1 MNVPTFAGLCAALS
15 IAAVAGVYTWHSL
28 QASPGAATDA
38 AAADLANDASRLEVA
53 DLRAR
58 IAELEAERAAAAA
71 QRTIA
76 PLTPA
81 EDEVVEPP
89 PPPPAE
95 AKVAACFLDP
105 RFADVLAKIDWA
117 TMGAVTKE
125 MQPLLAELVKKMQET
140 GEVPLD
146 LAAKIQAL
154 NSKLVAQVPAMMES
168 GAPGF
173 GPNGSYTHPLFVAN
187 TLAATLAA
195 SGLQLDPK
203 QQTALDGLVRSF
215 SAEND
220 AIVAAA
226 RDFDVEHL
234 LAEAEMKD
242 RFFAEMTTRLTA
254 EQQASLFPADMPGY
268 DGINLFSASL
278 MTRPYTAAIPA
289 KDPID
294 FARLA
299 TNRIGEE
306 LGLDDA
312 TSAKVRGIV
321 EAHAKAA
328 TDLWETPADK
338 TETTLRMLRTGRTSA
353 AMRHQIAMLRAI
365 SQQVDLT
372 PAQRDKLK
380 GYKQVLVP
388 LPKR

>member
-81 EDEVVEPP
+81 EDEVVVPP

-328 TDLWETPADK
+328 TELWETPADK

>member
-195 SGLQLDPK
+195 SGQQLDPK
-203 QQTALDGLVRSF
+203 QQAALDGLVRSF

>member
-76 PLTPA
+76 PQTPA
-81 EDEVVEPP
+81 EDEVVVPP

>member
-76 PLTPA
+76 PQTPA
-81 EDEVVEPP
+81 EDEVVVPP

-195 SGLQLDPK
+195 SGQQLDPK
-203 QQTALDGLVRSF
+203 QQAALDGLVRSF

-328 TDLWETPADK
+328 TELWETPADK

>member
-28 QASPGAATDA
+28 QASPGVATDA
-38 AAADLANDASRLEVA
+38 VAADLANDASRLEVA

-76 PLTPA
+76 PQTPA
-81 EDEVVEPP
+81 DDEVVEPP

-195 SGLQLDPK
+195 SGQQLDPK
-203 QQTALDGLVRSF
+203 QQAALDGLVRSF

>member
-1 MNVPTFAGLCAALS
+1 MNVPTLAGLCAALS
-15 IAAVAGVYTWHSL
+15 VAAVAGVLTWHSL
-28 QASPGAATDA
+28 QTNPAAATDPA
-38 AAADLANDASRLEVA
+38 AAAASSDASRLEVA
-53 DLRAR
+53 ELRTR
-58 IAELEAERAAAAA
+58 LAELEAERAALAT
-71 QRTIA
+71 QRTAA
-76 PLTPA
+76 PTTPT
-81 EDEVVEPP
+81 DETVTEPP

-95 AKVAACFLDP
+95 TRLAASFLDP
-105 RFADVLAKIDWA
+105 RFAEVLAKIDWA

-125 MQPLLAELVKKMQET
+125 MQPLLADLVKKMQET

-146 LAAKIQAL
+146 LVAKVQEL

-195 SGLQLDPK
+195 SGQQLDPT
-203 QQTALDGLVRSF
+203 QQAALDGLVRSF

-220 AIVAAA
+220 AIVAAS

-278 MTRPYTAAIPA
+278 MTRPYTAAISA
-289 KDPID
+289 KDPSD

-328 TDLWETPADK
+328 TDLWDTPADK
-338 TETTLRMLRTGRTSA
+338 TETTLRMLRKGRTSTA
-353 AMRHQIAMLRAI
+353 LRHQIAMLRAI

-372 PAQRDKLK
+372 PAQREKLK

>member
-76 PLTPA
+76 PQTPA
-81 EDEVVEPP
+81 EDEVVVPP

-328 TDLWETPADK
+328 TELWETPADK

>member
-1 MNVPTFAGLCAALS
+1 MNVPTLAGLTAALS
-15 IAAVAGVYTWHSL
+15 IAAVAGVLTWHAL
-28 QASPGAATDA
+28 QGAPA
-38 AAADLANDASRLEVA
+38 AAADPTAAATPTDASRPEA
-53 DLRAR
+53 TELRAR
-58 IAELEAERAAAAA
+58 IAELEAELAAVAAR
-71 QRTIA
+71 RTAVPAA
-76 PLTPA
+76 PTDP
-81 EDEVVEPP
+81 EVEEPP
-89 PPPPAE
+89 PPPPPE
-95 AKVAACFLDP
+95 AKLVACFTDP

-140 GEVPLD
+140 GEVPMD

-187 TLAATLAA
+187 TLAATLVA
-195 SGLQLDPK
+195 SGQQLDAK
-203 QQTALDGLVRSF
+203 QQSAIDGLVRSF
-215 SAEND
+215 AAEND
-220 AIVAAA
+220 AIVAAG

-242 RFFAEMTTRLTA
+242 RFFAEMTSRLTP
-254 EQQASLFPADMPGY
+254 EQQASLLPADLPGY
-268 DGINLFSASL
+268 DGINLFSSSL
-278 MTRPYTAAIPA
+278 MTRPYTSPIPA
-289 KDPID
+289 SDPAD

-328 TDLWETPADK
+328 TDLWSTPADK
-338 TETTLRMLRTGRTSA
+338 TESTLRMLRTGRTST

-365 SQQVDLT
+365 SQQVELT
-372 PAQRDKLK
+372 PAQRAKLK